1 MKPMGAAAPTNPNWE
16 TDMTDF
22 TTALDANILRAA
34 LICTSTEET
43 RYYLQGVSIEP
54 NPRDLRVVSTDGHRL
69 FCARIDVVVD
79 VDVDKFLIPKD
90 ALARALKGYKHT
102 HLCISREGNLW
113 RAGDVVFTPIDGVF
127 PESWSRVIPQDPP
140 ATSTAAHFNPAYLVD
155 MKKIAE
161 ALCGKGSVASVYQD
175 GLNPALVTFGARED
189 CLAVVMPH
197 RNDNLLEPQARR
209 SLVHS
214 LITIPTTA

>member
-1 MKPMGAAAPTNPNWE
+1 
-16 TDMTDF
+16 MTDF
-22 TTALDANILRAA
+22 SIQLNTNILRAA
-34 LICTSTEET
+34 LICTSDEET

-79 VDVDKFLIPKD
+79 VDKFLIPKD

-102 HLCISREGNLW
+102 HLYISREGNLW

-127 PESWSRVIPQDPP
+127 PDSWPRVIPQDPP
-140 ATSTAAHFNPAYLVD
+140 ATLTAAQFNPAYLAG

-161 ALCGKGSVASVYQD
+161 ALDGKGSIASIYQD
-175 GLNPALVTFGARED
+175 GMNPALVTFGARED

-197 RNDNLLEPQARR
+197 RNDNLLGPQARR

>member
-1 MKPMGAAAPTNPNWE
+1 
-16 TDMTDF
+16 MTDF
-22 TTALDANILRAA
+22 SIQLNADILRAA

-54 NPRDLRVVSTDGHRL
+54 NPRDLRVISTDGHRL
-69 FCARIDVVVD
+69 FCARIDVV

-90 ALARALKGYKHT
+90 ALARALKGYKPKV
-102 HLCISREGNLW
+102 LIVSREGNLW

-127 PESWSRVIPQDPP
+127 PDSWPRVIPQDPP
-140 ATSTAAHFNPAYLVD
+140 AVLTAAQFNPANLVD

-161 ALCGKGSVASVYQD
+161 ALGGKGSVASVYAD
-175 GLNPALVTFGARED
+175 GENPALVTFGARED
-189 CLAVVMPH
+189 CCAVVMPM
-197 RNDNLLEPQARR
+197 RNNAFNLLGPQARR

-214 LITIPTTA
+214 MITIPTQA

>member
-1 MKPMGAAAPTNPNWE
+1 
-16 TDMTDF
+16 MTDF
-22 TTALDANILRAA
+22 TIALDANILRAA

-69 FCARIDVVVD
+69 FCARVTDAATVPE
-79 VDVDKFLIPKD
+79 KFLIPRD
-90 ALARALKGYKHT
+90 ALARALKGYKHID
-102 HLCISREGNLW
+102 LYISREGNLW
-113 RAGDVVFTPIDGVF
+113 RAGDVIFTPIDGVF
-127 PESWSRVIPQDPP
+127 PDSWPRMIPQDPP

-161 ALCGKGSVASVYQD
+161 TLDGKGSVASVYQD
-175 GLNPALVTFGARED
+175 GENPALVTFGARED
-189 CLAVVMPH
+189 CLAVVMPM
-197 RNDNLLEPQARR
+197 RNKGFNLLGPQARR

>member
-1 MKPMGAAAPTNPNWE
+1 
-16 TDMTDF
+16 MTDF
-22 TTALDANILRAA
+22 SIALNAGIMRAA
-34 LICTSTEET
+34 LICTSAEET

-69 FCARIDVVVD
+69 FCARVDVV

-90 ALARALKGYKHT
+90 ALTRALKGYKPKD
-102 HLCISREGNLW
+102 LIVSREGNMW

-127 PESWSRVIPQDPP
+127 PDSWPRVIPQDPP
-140 ATSTAAHFNPAYLVD
+140 ETLTAAHFNPAYLAD

-161 ALCGKGSVASVYQD
+161 ALDGRGSAASVYQD
-175 GLNPALVTFGARED
+175 GLNPALVTFGGRED
-189 CLAVVMPH
+189 CLAVVMPF
-197 RNDNLLEPQARR
+197 RNDNLLGPQARR
-209 SLVHS
+209 ALVHS

>member
-1 MKPMGAAAPTNPNWE
+1 
-16 TDMTDF
+16 MTDF
-22 TTALDANILRAA
+22 SIQLNTNILRAA
-34 LICTSTEET
+34 LICTSDEET

-79 VDVDKFLIPKD
+79 VDKFLIPKD

-102 HLCISREGNLW
+102 HLYISREGNLW

-127 PESWSRVIPQDPP
+127 PDSWPRVIPQDPP
-140 ATSTAAHFNPAYLVD
+140 ATLTAAQFNPAYLAD

-161 ALCGKGSVASVYQD
+161 ALDGKGSIASIYQD
-175 GLNPALVTFGARED
+175 GMNPALVTFGARED

-197 RNDNLLEPQARR
+197 RNDNLLGPQARR

>member
-1 MKPMGAAAPTNPNWE
+1 
-16 TDMTDF
+16 MTDF
-22 TTALDANILRAA
+22 SIQLNTNILRAA
-34 LICTSTEET
+34 LICTSDEEV

-79 VDVDKFLIPKD
+79 VDKFLIPKD

-102 HLCISREGNLW
+102 HLYISREGNLW

-127 PESWSRVIPQDPP
+127 PDSWPRVIPQDPP
-140 ATSTAAHFNPAYLVD
+140 ATLTAAQFNPANLAD
-155 MKKIAE
+155 MKKVAE
-161 ALCGKGSVASVYQD
+161 ALDGKGSVASIYAD
-175 GLNPALVTFGARED
+175 GENPALVTFGARED
-189 CLAVVMPH
+189 CCAVVMPM
-197 RNDNLLEPQARR
+197 RNNAFNLLGPQARR

>member
-1 MKPMGAAAPTNPNWE
+1 
-16 TDMTDF
+16 MTDF
-22 TTALDANILRAA
+22 TVALDANILRAA

-69 FCARIDVVVD
+69 FCALVTGAATVPE
-79 VDVDKFLIPKD
+79 KFLIPRD

-102 HLCISREGNLW
+102 HLYISREGNLW
-113 RAGDVVFTPIDGVF
+113 HAGDVIFTPIDGVF
-127 PESWSRVIPQDPP
+127 PESWPRTIPKDAPEKL
-140 ATSTAAHFNPAYLVD
+140 TAAHFNPAYLVD

-161 ALCGKGSVASVYQD
+161 ALGGKGSVATVHQD
-175 GLNPALVTFGARED
+175 GENPALVTFGVRED
-189 CLAVVMPH
+189 CLAVLMPMG
-197 RNDNLLEPQARR
+197 NSAFNLPNPQARR

-214 LITIPTTA
+214 LTTIPTTA

>member
-1 MKPMGAAAPTNPNWE
+1 
-16 TDMTDF
+16 MTDF
-22 TTALDANILRAA
+22 SIALNAGILRAA
-34 LICTSTEET
+34 LICTSDEET

-69 FCARIDVVVD
+69 FCARVDVV

-90 ALARALKGYKHT
+90 ALARALKGYKHSV
-102 HLCISREGNLW
+102 LYISREGNLW

-127 PESWSRVIPQDPP
+127 PDNWPRIIPQDPP
-140 ATSTAAHFNPAYLVD
+140 ATLTAAQFNPAYLAD
-155 MKKIAE
+155 MKKVAE
-161 ALCGKGSVASVYQD
+161 ALDGKGSVASVYAD
-175 GLNPALVTFGARED
+175 GENPALVTFGARED
-189 CLAVVMPH
+189 CCAVVMPM
-197 RNDNLLEPQARR
+197 RNKAFNLLEPQARR

>member
-1 MKPMGAAAPTNPNWE
+1 
-16 TDMTDF
+16 MTDF
-22 TTALDANILRAA
+22 SIPLNADIMRAA

-69 FCARIDVVVD
+69 FCARIDVVA
-79 VDVDKFLIPKD
+79 DVDKFLIPRD
-90 ALARALKGYKHT
+90 ALARALKKYKHT
-102 HLCISREGNLW
+102 HLYISREGNLW

-161 ALCGKGSVASVYQD
+161 ALSGKGSVASVYQD

-197 RNDNLLEPQARR
+197 RTDNLLGPQARR

>member
-1 MKPMGAAAPTNPNWE
+1 
-16 TDMTDF
+16 MTDF
-22 TTALDANILRAA
+22 SIQLNTNILRAA
-34 LICTSTEET
+34 LICTSDEET

-79 VDVDKFLIPKD
+79 VDKFLIPKD

-102 HLCISREGNLW
+102 HLYISREGNLW

-127 PESWSRVIPQDPP
+127 PDSWPRVIPQDPP
-140 ATSTAAHFNPAYLVD
+140 ATLTAAQFNPAYLAD

-161 ALCGKGSVASVYQD
+161 ALDGKGSIASIYQD
-175 GLNPALVTFGARED
+175 GMNQALVAFGARED

-197 RNDNLLEPQARR
+197 RNDNRLGPQARR

-214 LITIPTTA
+214 LTTIPTTA

>member
-1 MKPMGAAAPTNPNWE
+1 
-16 TDMTDF
+16 MTDF
-22 TTALDANILRAA
+22 SIQLNADILRAA

-54 NPRDLRVVSTDGHRL
+54 NPIDLRVVSTDGHRL

-79 VDVDKFLIPKD
+79 VDKFLIPRD

-102 HLCISREGNLW
+102 HLYISREGNLW

-127 PESWSRVIPQDPP
+127 PDSWPRLIPQDPP
-140 ATSTAAHFNPAYLVD
+140 AVLTATHFNPAYLAD

-161 ALCGKGSVASVYQD
+161 ALNGKGSVASVYAD
-175 GLNPALVTFGARED
+175 GENPALVTFGARED
-189 CLAVVMPH
+189 CFAVVMPM
-197 RNDNLLEPQARR
+197 RNKAFNLLGPQARR

>member
-1 MKPMGAAAPTNPNWE
+1 
-16 TDMTDF
+16 MTDF
-22 TTALDANILRAA
+22 SIPLNADIMRAA

-43 RYYLQGVSIEP
+43 RYYLQGVSVEP

-69 FCARIDVVVD
+69 FCARVDVV
-79 VDVDKFLIPKD
+79 VDVDKFLIPRD
-90 ALARALKGYKHT
+90 ALTRALKGYKHSI
-102 HLCISREGNLW
+102 LYVSREGNLW

-161 ALCGKGSVASVYQD
+161 ALSGKGSVASVYQN

>member
-1 MKPMGAAAPTNPNWE
+1 
-16 TDMTDF
+16 MTDF
-22 TTALDANILRAA
+22 TIAIDANILRAA

-69 FCARIDVVVD
+69 FCARVADTTVPE
-79 VDVDKFLIPKD
+79 KFLIPKD

-102 HLCISREGNLW
+102 HLFITCESNLW
-113 RAGDVVFTPIDGVF
+113 RVGDVLFMPIDGVF
-127 PESWSRVIPQDPP
+127 PESWPRVIPKEVPE
-140 ATSTAAHFNPAYLVD
+140 TMTAAQFNPANLVD

-161 ALCGKGSVASVYQD
+161 ALNGKGSVASVYAD
-175 GLNPALVTFGARED
+175 GENPALVTFGARED
-189 CLAVVMPH
+189 CLAVVMPM
-197 RNDNLLEPQARR
+197 RNKGFNLLEPQARR

>member
-1 MKPMGAAAPTNPNWE
+1 
-16 TDMTDF
+16 MTDF
-22 TTALDANILRAA
+22 SIQLNTNILRAA
-34 LICTSTEET
+34 LICTSDEET

-79 VDVDKFLIPKD
+79 VDKFLIPKD

-102 HLCISREGNLW
+102 HLYISREGNLW

-127 PESWSRVIPQDPP
+127 PDSWPRVIPQDPP
-140 ATSTAAHFNPAYLVD
+140 ATLTAAQFNPAYLAD

-161 ALCGKGSVASVYQD
+161 ALDGKGSIASIYQD
-175 GLNPALVTFGARED
+175 GMNQALVTFGARED

-197 RNDNLLEPQARR
+197 RNDNLLGPQARR